1 MFDYADLNVMQHKI
15 QSLEKEMFILNKI
28 ISDASDSEQDYL
40 KVCLKTD
47 LYLAN
52 LYIDLMLEIPT
63 VARAVKKPHILN
75 LMSFS
80 QFVRDTKFLLRN
92 L

>member
-1 MFDYADLNVMQHKI
+1 MFDYTDLNVMQHKI
-15 QSLEKEMFILNKI
+15 QSLEKEMFTLNKI

-47 LYLAN
+47 VCLAN
-52 LYIDLMLEIPT
+52 LYIELMLEIPT
-63 VARAVKKPHILN
+63 VANVVKKPHILN

-80 QFVRDTKFLLRN
+80 QFVRDTKFLI
-92 L
+92 

>member
-1 MFDYADLNVMQHKI
+1 MFNYSNLSVMQNKI
-15 QSLEKEMFILNKI
+15 QSLEKEMFVLNKI
-28 ISDASDSEQDYL
+28 INDASDSEQAYL
-40 KVCLKTD
+40 QVCLKAD

-63 VARAVKKPHILN
+63 VAYAVKKPHILN

-80 QFVRDTKFLLRN
+80 KFVRDTKFLL
-92 L
+92 